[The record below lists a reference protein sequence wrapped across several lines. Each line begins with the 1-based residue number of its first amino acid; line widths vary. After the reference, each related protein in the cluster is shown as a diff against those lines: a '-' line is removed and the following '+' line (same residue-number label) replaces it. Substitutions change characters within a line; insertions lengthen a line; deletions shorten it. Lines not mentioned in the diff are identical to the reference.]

1 MNGWRRTARDRGQT
15 TQDYAIGI
23 GLFLLVV
30 VFVVTFLPSVLA
42 PFDSVDETERSSQ
55 AERVAIEVLEQ
66 AGVEDQRLTLDSNE
80 LDRVFSLFNDSTAFG
95 LPEHRSVNA
104 TLAPLASDGTI
115 ISGGDEYA
123 GDAAGTWTRI
133 VTTTD
138 GCDPGCRLV
147 VRVW

>member
-1 MNGWRRTARDRGQT
+1 MNGRRRSARDRGQT

-23 GLFLLVV
+23 GLFLLMV

-55 AERVAIEVLEQ
+55 AERVAIEILEQ
-66 AGVEDQRLTLDSNE
+66 AGVDEQRLSLDSNE
-80 LDRVFSLFNDSTAFG
+80 LDRVFSLFNDSTAVG
-95 LPEHRSVNA
+95 LPEHRSVNV
-104 TLAPLASDGTI
+104 TLAPLASDETV
-115 ISGGDEYA
+115 ISGGDEYV
-123 GDAAGTWTRI
+123 GDTAGTWTRI

-138 GCDPGCRLV
+138 GCEPACRLV